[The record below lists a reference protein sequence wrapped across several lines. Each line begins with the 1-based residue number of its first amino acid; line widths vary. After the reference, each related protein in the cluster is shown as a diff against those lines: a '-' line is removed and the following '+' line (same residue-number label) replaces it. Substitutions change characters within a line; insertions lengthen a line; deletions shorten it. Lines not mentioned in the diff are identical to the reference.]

1 MAYDFDL
8 LLLPAFN
15 ALLDFAEKRGW
26 VTHQELDGVLPS
38 DLDADGVEDIYSIA
52 NARGIQVID
61 DESTN

>member
-1 MAYDFDL
+1 MAFNFNL

-15 ALLDFAEKRGW
+15 ALLDFAEQRGW

-38 DLDADGVEDIYSIA
+38 ELASDMLEDVYSIA
-52 NARGIQVID
+52 NARGIHVID